1 MDLGNIASLRYFY
14 PELLLGIG
22 TLAIILIDLVIT
34 DKSRLGDAALIF
46 AAGALLLI
54 GLEPHSSGAWLF
66 HRMIVLDSFAVFFRA
81 LIALAGV
88 VAVWMSIGSAEVRT
102 CQEGEY
108 YTVLLAST
116 LGMFLMAT
124 SANLLMA
131 YLSLEFV
138 SL

>member
-1 MDLGNIASLRYFY
+1 MS
-14 PELLLGIG
+14 G

-34 DKSRLGDAALIF
+34 EKSRLGDIALIF

-88 VAVWMSIGSAEVRT
+88 VAVWMSIGSAEVRNV
-102 CQEGEY
+102 QEGE
-108 YTVLLAST
+108 
-116 LGMFLMAT
+116 
-124 SANLLMA
+124 
-131 YLSLEFV
+131 
-138 SL
+138 